1 VVGKSFHRPR
11 RRNPAV
17 ERRSTLENADEPV
30 TAMRPSIPSIVARCA
45 VLIACVGCSGD
56 RFPVGE
62 VTGRVTLEGKPLEG
76 VVVQFE
82 PRDRPDQKKILP
94 GAYGVTD
101 ADGRYR
107 AFRTGNKKFGAVVGV
122 NQVRVMVPE
131 GNNAKV
137 HPRYSADRAFWADIA
152 PGQNVYDLELVD
164 DPTAKK
170 KAVYSEP
177 PSEPE

>member
-1 VVGKSFHRPR
+1 
-11 RRNPAV
+11 V

>member
-1 VVGKSFHRPR
+1 
-11 RRNPAV
+11 V

-30 TAMRPSIPSIVARCA
+30 TAMRPSISSIVARCA

-94 GAYGVTD
+94 GAFGVTD

-107 AFRTGNKKFGAVVGV
+107 AFRTGNKKFGAPVGV
-122 NQVRVMVPE
+122 SQVKVTVPE
-131 GNNAKV
+131 GNNAKI
-137 HPRYSADRAFWADIA
+137 HPRYGEDRAFWAEIA
-152 PGQNVYDLELVD
+152 PGQNVYDLELVE
-164 DPTAKK
+164 DPTAKR
-170 KAVYSEP
+170 KAVPSES
-177 PSEPE
+177 PSEPQ